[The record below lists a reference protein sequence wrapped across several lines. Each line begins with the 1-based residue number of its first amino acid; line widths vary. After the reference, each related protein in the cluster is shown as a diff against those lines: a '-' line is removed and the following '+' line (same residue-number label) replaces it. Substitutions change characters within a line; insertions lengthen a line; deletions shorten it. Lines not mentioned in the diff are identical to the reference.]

1 MSVAINCII
10 GLFCW
15 GAPVADAPVPPVRPK
30 HHHAARHAKGVDPE
44 RASAGDSLAQGFG
57 WASGFTVFA
66 TRSVSSCYIAD
77 HMPSG
82 HFKLL
87 LLSGGTN
94 DVPGPCIELM
104 RSRAN
109 ADVVEWVVPVNG
121 ARSHVL
127 AVAAA
132 HGDKLLYYTPS
143 RRKGVWPHPDSYRSV
158 S

>member
-1 MSVAINCII
+1 MSVAINCIV

-15 GAPVADAPVPPVRPK
+15 GASASEPPIPSALPR
-30 HHHAARHAKGVDPE
+30 HHHVRHAVHVDPD

-57 WASGFTVFA
+57 WASHFTVFA

-94 DVPGPCIELM
+94 DVPGPCIERM

-109 ADVVEWVVPVNG
+109 ADAVEWVVPVNG

-127 AVAAA
+127 VDGDPSLD
-132 HGDKLLYYTPS
+132 HGQ
-143 RRKGVWPHPDSYRSV
+143 
-158 S
+158 